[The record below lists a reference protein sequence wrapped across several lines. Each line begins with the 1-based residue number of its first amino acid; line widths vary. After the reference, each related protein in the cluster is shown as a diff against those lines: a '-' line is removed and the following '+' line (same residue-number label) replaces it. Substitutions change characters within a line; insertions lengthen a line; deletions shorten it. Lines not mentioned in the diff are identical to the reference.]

1 MNDVFDWIVVGGGSA
16 GSVLAA
22 RLSEDPGRRV
32 LLLEAGR
39 DWRAAEAPAEMKS
52 ANPLRI
58 IANPALQQAWQWPGL
73 MCRRTARQEPALY
86 WRGRGLG
93 GSSMMNG
100 QIAIRG
106 VMAAFEDWAE
116 QGCEG
121 WSPDHVLPFFN
132 RLESDPL
139 GGPAH
144 GTAGP
149 FPVHRAPES
158 DWGPVDRALIAAA
171 LDLGHPWNPDL
182 NAPGS
187 SGVAVYPINSRGG
200 VRVSTNEAYL
210 EPARGR
216 RNLTILGDALVERI
230 VFEGRRAVGVAA
242 DGRVHRGAEILIAAG
257 ACHSPAILMRSGVG
271 DPAGLTSLGIEVVA
285 ENRAVG
291 RHFMEHPATRAYIRL
306 KPEHRPRS
314 IDFRHTNSCVTWS
327 SGLEGGGFND
337 MIFMGMNHRG
347 FHDEDPDKPLAGSI
361 VSALYQVFSR
371 GEVRLRSA
379 DPRVDPII
387 EANMLSDRRDLVRMR
402 AGVRRLFRLAQ
413 HRAVSEI
420 AEAVEFAATGRP
432 VADFIDA
439 PDEVIDEVLLTQA
452 ADAQHAAGSCRMSA
466 HEDPRGAVDPD
477 CAVRGVHGLRVIDAS
492 IMPSDCRANTHFT
505 VLMIA
510 EKMAAALRSGA
521 VRR

>member
-1 MNDVFDWIVVGGGSA
+1 MTETFDWIIIGAGSA

-22 RLSEDPGRRV
+22 RLSEDPGAKV

-39 DWRAAEAPAEMKS
+39 DWRAAEAPPQMKS

-58 IANPALQQAWQWPGL
+58 IANPALQQVWQWPGL
-73 MCRRTARQEPALY
+73 MCRRTARQQPAFY

-121 WSPDHVLPFFN
+121 WSPDHVLPFFSK
-132 RLESDPL
+132 LESDPA

-144 GTAGP
+144 GTSGP
-149 FPVHRAPES
+149 LPVHRAPER

-171 LDLGHPWNPDL
+171 LDLGYPWNPDL
-182 NAPGS
+182 NAPNS
-187 SGVAVYPINSRGG
+187 SGVAVYPINNRDG

-216 RNLTILGDALVERI
+216 ANLRIIGNALVERI
-230 VFEGRRAVGVAA
+230 VFEGKRAVGVMV
-242 DGRVHRGAEILIAAG
+242 DGRLHRGAEILLAAG

-271 DPAGLTSLGIEVVA
+271 DPDWLKPHGIEVVA
-285 ENRAVG
+285 ANKAVG

-306 KPEHRPRS
+306 KPEHRPRNV
-314 IDFRHTNSCVTWS
+314 DFRHTNSCVTWT

-347 FHDEDPDKPLAGSI
+347 FHDDDPEKPLAGSI
-361 VSALYQVFSR
+361 VSALYNVFSR
-371 GEVRLRSA
+371 GEVRLQSA
-379 DPRVDPII
+379 DPRVDPIV

-402 AGVRRLFRLAQ
+402 EGVRRLFKLAQ
-413 HRAVSEI
+413 HRAVTEI
-420 AEAVEFAATGRP
+420 AEEVAFGLTGRP
-432 VADFIDA
+432 IAEFVDA
-439 PDEVIDEVLLTQA
+439 PDQVIDDILLDQA
-452 ADAQHAAGSCRMSA
+452 ADAQHAAGSCRMTA
-466 HEDPRGAVDPD
+466 YEDPRGAVDPE
-477 CAVRGVHGLRVIDAS
+477 CAVRGVQALRVIDAS
-492 IMPSDCRANTHFT
+492 VMPSDCRANTHFT
-505 VLMIA
+505 TLMIA
-510 EKMAAALRSGA
+510 EKMAARLRRTGGQP
-521 VRR
+521 